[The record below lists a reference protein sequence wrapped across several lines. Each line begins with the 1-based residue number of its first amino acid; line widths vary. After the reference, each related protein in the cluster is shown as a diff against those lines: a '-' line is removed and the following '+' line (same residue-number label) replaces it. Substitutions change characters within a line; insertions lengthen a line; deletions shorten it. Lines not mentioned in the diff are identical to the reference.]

1 MKPQRGISFMVFA
14 ACAGAVGV
22 SLVLLSV
29 LSLNLERREA
39 QARTETKFQESIRLA
54 IWKMESVAAPVIRR
68 EASRPYFEYMP
79 FYPTDRAYTRMFEEV
94 RAGDVLVPSPLL
106 TSTPTFIRLHFQ
118 IDESSRLTSPQ
129 SPEGNQLDLA
139 EAEYVSGDRVE
150 RSRAMLDDLSA
161 MLFRGPVD
169 ASPSPTIAREALP
182 HDRSAALGLLAESAL
197 PPLPSGED
205 AGAYDADLSASRD
218 EEKRDQSKQRAGE
231 LLRQRTDLK
240 AVEPQEAIKD
250 ILRSN
255 QSPTLGQLEDEGD
268 YLERARGLRDGY
280 GQTLSAQTAESGQTS
295 GILPDGAEQIDTM
308 PTPGG
313 NVSASRDG
321 AFEQQVFTPV
331 WRTGR
336 VDSGPQLFFIREVH
350 IGGATRF
357 QGFWVDWDSM
367 RSAMLG
373 AGADLLPDARLEPVY
388 EGNDVLARNT
398 SGRMIASM
406 PALLIPGAVPAA
418 TIGPVTPT
426 RFALVLVWVLAI
438 AAMAMIWRVLR
449 ASTDLAER
457 RGQFVTAVTHEL
469 RTPLTTFCLYTDL
482 LADNLV
488 KEEQTRHDY
497 LSTLRGESR
506 RLAGIVEGVLEYARL
521 GRRTKPLAA
530 EQIEVQAAMSACLP
544 ALIDRATAG
553 GMSIVFSSDG
563 LAGVRC
569 AADQSTLDRILLN
582 LIENACKY
590 AGDAEDRRID
600 ILAAVS
606 GGQVVVRVRDYG
618 PGVAQA
624 DRARI
629 FEPFQR
635 ARRDADGPNP
645 GLGLGLA
652 LSRGLARELGGDL
665 RYQPPLGPGAQFV
678 LTIPARPAEG

>member
-1 MKPQRGISFMVFA
+1 MKPQRGISFLVFA

-54 IWKMESVAAPVIRR
+54 IWKMESVAAPVIRQ

-79 FYPTDRAYTRMFEEV
+79 FYPTDRAYTKMFEEV

-106 TSTPTFIRLHFQ
+106 TNTPSFIRLHFQ

-169 ASPSPTIAREALP
+169 AKPSPSIARETLP
-182 HDRSAALGLLAESAL
+182 DDRNAAFGLLAESSET
-197 PPLPSGED
+197 PPPP
-205 AGAYDADLSASRD
+205 GAETGVYDADLSASR
-218 EEKRDQSKQRAGE
+218 EKETWDLSRRRAGE
-231 LLRQRTDLK
+231 SLK
-240 AVEPQEAIKD
+240 KNEESQAVEPQEAIKD

-255 QSPTLGQLEDEGD
+255 QAPAIGQLEDEGD
-268 YLERARGLRDGY
+268 YAERARGLRDGY
-280 GQTLSAQTAESGQTS
+280 GQTLTAQSTEPGQTS
-295 GILPDGAEQIDTM
+295 DIVPGGAERLDTL
-308 PTPGG
+308 TPISGG
-313 NVSASRDG
+313 LGG
-321 AFEQQVFTPV
+321 ARNGTFEQQVFTPV

-350 IGGATRF
+350 VGGATRF
-357 QGFWVDWDSM
+357 QGFWVDWDAM

-388 EGNDVLARNT
+388 EGNDLLARNT

-418 TIGPVTPT
+418 TIGLVTPT

-438 AAMAMIWRVLR
+438 AAMATIWRVLR

-521 GRRTKPLAA
+521 GRRTKPPAA
-530 EQIEVQAAMSACLP
+530 EHIEVQAAMSACLP

-569 AADQSTLDRILLN
+569 AADQSTLDRVLLN

-600 ILAAVS
+600 ISATVS

-618 PGVAQA
+618 PGVAPA

-665 RYQPPLGPGAQFV
+665 RYQPPAGPGAQFV
-678 LTIPARPAEG
+678 LTIPSRPSDG